1 MTNFK
6 PFLLRLYH
14 IMKDS
19 LTKVNYPKKSLFLI
33 LFIVAFIRLYAQPT
47 FETLP
52 SSLMLQ
58 IGELEH
64 VIDVEQQSNNSF
76 IITFAQPLDHD
87 NVAGVSF
94 TQRIYLT
101 HVGFDQP
108 MVMVTEGYAAP
119 RNRLYEI
126 SNLLTANQLI
136 VEHRYFGVS
145 TPKTKDWQHLTTRQA
160 ATDHHRIIES
170 FKKLYTEKW
179 LTTGISKGG
188 QTAIYHRYYY
198 PDDVDVTVPYVAP
211 LNFEV
216 EDPRLTKFLNSVGS
230 ASCRKKIFEYQRRL
244 LERREAL
251 LPLMKWYC
259 LGKEQKFTIGREAAF
274 EYAVL
279 EYPFSFWQWG
289 KDCRDI
295 PTATAS
301 NDEMLQ
307 HLIDVVGFN
316 LYSDRGVA
324 YYHPFFYQAMTEL
337 GYYGFDTTGLR
348 HLLKA
353 VPQPSNAIFAPMSNL
368 AFDAKLNQDVR
379 KWLRK
384 SGNKMLYIY
393 GELDAWSGAAVNP
406 SGKTDALKIVM
417 KNRAHHDARIKNMTS
432 ADKQKTI
439 ETLNRWLA
447 DESPK
452 AKKVLSN
459 E

>member
-1 MTNFK
+1 
-6 PFLLRLYH
+6 
-14 IMKDS
+14 MKDS
-19 LTKVNYPKKSLFLI
+19 STKINQLRKKLLFSCSFILLI
-33 LFIVAFIRLYAQPT
+33 AVLPHLHAQPI

-52 SSLMLQ
+52 ADLISKISK
-58 IGELEH
+58 LEH
-64 VIDVEQQSNNSF
+64 VVDVEKQADNSLT
-76 IITFAQPLDHD
+76 ITFQQPLDHD
-87 NVAGVSF
+87 NPTDASF
-94 TQRIYLT
+94 SQRIYLT
-101 HVGFDQP
+101 HVSFDKP
-108 MVMVTEGYAAP
+108 VVMVTEGYAAP
-119 RNRLYEI
+119 HNKTYEL
-126 SNLLTANQLI
+126 SALVDANQLI
-136 VEHRYFGVS
+136 VEHRYFGAS
-145 TPKTKDWQHLTTRQA
+145 KPKTKDWQYLTTRQA
-160 ATDHHRIIES
+160 AADHHRIIES
-170 FKKLYTEKW
+170 FKQLYGGKW

-211 LNFEV
+211 LNFGV
-216 EDPRLTKFLNSVGS
+216 EDPRLTKFLNDVGS

-244 LERREAL
+244 LERRNEL

-259 LGKEQKFTIGREAAF
+259 LGKGQKFAIGREAAF

-279 EYPFSFWQWG
+279 EYSFSFWQWG

-301 NDEMLQ
+301 NDEMLK
-307 HLIDVVGFN
+307 HLIDVVGFD
-316 LYSDRGVA
+316 LYSNRGVA

-353 VPQPSNAIFAPMSNL
+353 VPQPTNTVFAPESNL
-368 AFDAKLNQDVR
+368 PFNAELNQDVR

-384 SGNKMLYIY
+384 SGDKMLYIY

-406 SGKTDALKIVM
+406 SSKTDALRIVM

-432 ADKQKTI
+432 ANKQKTMT
-439 ETLNRWLA
+439 TLQRWLT
-447 DESPK
+447 DESLRTQK
-452 AKKVLSN
+452 NS